1 MSSEINRILWK
12 CRRGMREID
21 LLLREFSKS
30 KLTKLKKDELLTFEE
45 VLSYDDQKLYDFIF
59 KNNTLNNDIHEN
71 FINKFLKT
79 FTKQGNF

>member
-1 MSSEINRILWK
+1 MNMEINRILWK

-21 LLLREFSKS
+21 LLLREFSRN
-30 KLTKLKKDELLTFEE
+30 KLHQLNKEELLILEQ

-59 KNNTLNNDIHEN
+59 KNTSLDNDTHEN

>member
-1 MSSEINRILWK
+1 
-12 CRRGMREID
+12 MREID
-21 LLLREFSKS
+21 LLLREFSKT
-30 KLTKLKKDELLTFEE
+30 KLTKLNKEELLIFEE

-59 KNNTLNNDIHEN
+59 KNNTLDNDIHEN